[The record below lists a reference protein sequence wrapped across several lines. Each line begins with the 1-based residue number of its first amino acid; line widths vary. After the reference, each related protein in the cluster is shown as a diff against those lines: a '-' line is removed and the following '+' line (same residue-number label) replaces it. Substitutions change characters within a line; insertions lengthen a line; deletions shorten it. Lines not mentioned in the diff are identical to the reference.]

1 MPSRNTIRKLS
12 YKNTY
17 VNSQKVR
24 KTCGF
29 QAVFLHTRSA
39 ISLEKKPFLWY
50 AYYRQKEPGEKE
62 MEPFFSEEQL
72 NNMSR
77 ENLIGLMKIMKDQTI
92 KKDMEIQL
100 LKDKQRELEFI
111 NAMLSDRLALAQ
123 RKQFG
128 SSSEKYAEGYEQLDL
143 FNEAE
148 TSADPEAGEPSFEE
162 IHPCS
167 YKRKKRTG
175 KKEEDLSGFEVTET
189 LEYRLTGEDCYCPDC
204 GKKYKI
210 VTKETVK
217 RLKFVPAKFEVV
229 EEVTYVYSCPECGS
243 MRRPEKIPPLVS
255 GGSIAT
261 PSLVAGI
268 MNAKY
273 VNGMPL
279 ARQEREFARYGLN
292 LSTKTMA
299 NWVIGC
305 ADRYLKLLY
314 DRMKEEFLK
323 SRYIHCD
330 ETRIQV
336 TGEPDQKG
344 STQNWMWVYLTDE
357 YSGSPQM
364 ALFDYERTRAGYHPV
379 EFLDGCFH
387 GYLTCDGYQAY
398 HGLDN
403 SITVTGCFTHARR
416 RFDAALTALKKDFT
430 KEQLKETVA
439 YQAMARIGILYKV
452 EELIGNKTPEERYEE
467 RQKQSRPIVDAL
479 FEWLHSMEDSVDRS
493 SLIGDAILYTI
504 NQEMYLRR
512 YLEDGRLSIDNNSA
526 ERAIKNFAVGRRN
539 WLFARSIRGAD
550 ASAVVYSITETAL
563 LNGLK
568 PYVYLTY
575 ILDQLRQM
583 GPFPKPEEL
592 DRLLP
597 WSDDLP
603 DGFRTKNQ
611 G

>member
-1 MPSRNTIRKLS
+1 
-12 YKNTY
+12 
-17 VNSQKVR
+17 
-24 KTCGF
+24 
-29 QAVFLHTRSA
+29 
-39 ISLEKKPFLWY
+39 
-50 AYYRQKEPGEKE
+50 
-62 MEPFFSEEQL
+62 MEPFFTEEQL
-72 NNMSR
+72 NGMSR
-77 ENLIGLMKIMKDQTI
+77 ENLIELMKLMKEQSA
-92 KKDMEIQL
+92 KKDTEIQL
-100 LKDKQRELEFI
+100 LKDKQKELEFM
-111 NAMLSDRLALAQ
+111 NAMLSDRLALAR

-128 SSSEKYAEGYEQLDL
+128 SSSEKYAEGYEQMDL

-148 TSADPEAGEPSFEE
+148 ASADPEAEEPCFEE
-162 IHPCS
+162 IHPSS
-167 YKRKKRTG
+167 YKRKKRIG

-189 LEYRLTGEDCYCPDC
+189 IEYKLAGEDRYCPEC

-229 EEVTYVYSCPECGS
+229 EEVTYVYSCPECGF
-243 MRRPEKIPPLVS
+243 MKRPEKTPPLVS

-279 ARQEREFARYGLN
+279 ARQEREFARYNLN

-299 NWVIGC
+299 NWIIGC
-305 ADRYLKLLY
+305 ANRYLKPLY

-336 TGEPDQKG
+336 IGEPDQKG
-344 STQNWMWVYLTDE
+344 TTQNWMWVYLTDE
-357 YSGSPQM
+357 YSESPRM

-379 EFLDGCFH
+379 KFLDGRFH

-398 HGLDN
+398 HGLDD

-430 KEQLKETVA
+430 REQLKETVA
-439 YQAMARIGILYKV
+439 YNAMTRIGVLYKI
-452 EELIGNKTPEERYEE
+452 EELIRNKTPEERYEE
-467 RQKQSRPIVDAL
+467 RQKQSRPVVDAL

-493 SLIGDAILYTI
+493 SLIGDAILYTL
-504 NQEMYLRR
+504 NQEPYLRR
-512 YLEDGRLSIDNNSA
+512 YLDDGHLSIDNNSA

-539 WLFARSIRGAD
+539 WLFAKSIRGAD

-575 ILDQLRQM
+575 VLDQIRQM
-583 GPFPKPEEL
+583 GPFPKPDEL
-592 DRLLP
+592 ERLLP

-603 DGFRTKNQ
+603 EEFRTKNR

>member
-1 MPSRNTIRKLS
+1 
-12 YKNTY
+12 
-17 VNSQKVR
+17 
-24 KTCGF
+24 
-29 QAVFLHTRSA
+29 
-39 ISLEKKPFLWY
+39 
-50 AYYRQKEPGEKE
+50 

-77 ENLIGLMKIMKDQTI
+77 ENLIELMMIMKDQAA
-92 KKDMEIQL
+92 KKDTEIQL
-100 LKDKQRELEFI
+100 LKDKQKELEFM
-111 NAMLSDRLALAQ
+111 NALLSDRLALSQ

-128 SSSEKYAEGYEQLDL
+128 SSSEKYAEGYEQLNL

-148 TSADPEAGEPSFEE
+148 ADAEPEEESFEE
-162 IHPCS
+162 IHPSS
-167 YKRKKRTG
+167 YKRKKQTG
-175 KKEEDLSGFEVTET
+175 KKKEDLSGFEVTET
-189 LEYRLTGEDCYCPDC
+189 LEYKLTGEDRYCPDC
-204 GKKYKI
+204 GKKYKV

-243 MRRPEKIPPLVS
+243 MKRPEKIPPLIS

-299 NWVIGC
+299 NWIIGC
-305 ADRYLKLLY
+305 ADCYLKLLY

-336 TGEPDQKG
+336 IGEPDQKG
-344 STQNWMWVYLTDE
+344 STQNWMWVYLTGE
-357 YSGSPQM
+357 YSGSPRM

-379 EFLDGCFH
+379 RFLDGRFH

-398 HGLDN
+398 HGLDE

-452 EELIGNKTPEERYEE
+452 EELTRNKTPEERYEE
-467 RQKQSRPIVDAL
+467 RQKQSRPVVDAL
-479 FEWLHSMEDSVDRS
+479 FEWLQSMEDSVDRS
-493 SLIGDAILYTI
+493 SLIGDAILYTL
-504 NQEMYLRR
+504 NQEPYLRR
-512 YLEDGRLSIDNNSA
+512 YLEDGHLSIDNNSA

-550 ASAVVYSITETAL
+550 ASAIVYSITETAL

-575 ILDQLRQM
+575 VLDQLRHM
-583 GPFPKPEEL
+583 GPFPRPDEL

-597 WSDDLP
+597 WSDELP
-603 DGFRTKNQ
+603 DEFKTKNQ
-611 G
+611 GLI

>member
-1 MPSRNTIRKLS
+1 MTTGRK
-12 YKNTY
+12 
-17 VNSQKVR
+17 
-24 KTCGF
+24 G
-29 QAVFLHTRSA
+29 
-39 ISLEKKPFLWY
+39 
-50 AYYRQKEPGEKE
+50 
-62 MEPFFSEEQL
+62 MEPFFTEEQL

-77 ENLIGLMKIMKDQTI
+77 ENLIEIMKIMKEQSA
-92 KKDMEIQL
+92 KKDTEIQL
-100 LKDKQRELEFI
+100 LKDKQKELEFM
-111 NAMLSDRLALAQ
+111 NAMLSDRLTLAQ
-123 RKQFG
+123 RKRFG
-128 SSSEKYAEGYEQLDL
+128 SSSEKYAEGYEQMDL

-148 TSADPEAGEPSFEE
+148 ASAGSEAEKPAFEE
-162 IHPCS
+162 VHPSS

-175 KKEEDLSGFEVTET
+175 KKEEDLSDFEVTGT
-189 LEYRLTGEDCYCPDC
+189 IEYKLTGEDRYCLDC
-204 GKKYKI
+204 GKKYKV

-229 EEVTYVYSCPECGS
+229 KEVTYVYSCPECGS
-243 MRRPEKIPPLVS
+243 MKRPEKTPPLVS

-279 ARQEREFARYGLN
+279 ARQEREFARYNLN

-299 NWVIGC
+299 NWIIGC
-305 ADRYLKLLY
+305 ADRYLTPLY
-314 DRMKEEFLK
+314 DRMKEAFLK

-336 TGEPDQKG
+336 IGEPDQKG
-344 STQNWMWVYLTDE
+344 STQNWMWVYLTDG

-379 EFLDGCFH
+379 KFLDGRFH

-398 HGLDN
+398 HGLDD

-416 RFDAALTALKKDFT
+416 RFDAALTALKRDFT

-439 YQAMARIGILYKV
+439 YNAMARIGILYKV
-452 EELIGNKTPEERYEE
+452 EELIKNKTPEERYEE
-467 RQKQSRPIVDAL
+467 RQKQARPVVDAL

-493 SLIGDAILYTI
+493 SLIGDAILYTL
-504 NQEMYLRR
+504 NQEPYLRR
-512 YLEDGRLSIDNNSA
+512 YLDDGHLSIDNNSA

-539 WLFARSIRGAD
+539 WLFAKSIRGAD

-575 ILDQLRQM
+575 VLDQIRQM
-583 GPFPKPEEL
+583 GPFPKPKEL

-597 WSDDLP
+597 WSNNLP
-603 DGFRTKNQ
+603 EGFRTKNK

>member
-1 MPSRNTIRKLS
+1 
-12 YKNTY
+12 
-17 VNSQKVR
+17 
-24 KTCGF
+24 
-29 QAVFLHTRSA
+29 
-39 ISLEKKPFLWY
+39 
-50 AYYRQKEPGEKE
+50 
-62 MEPFFSEEQL
+62 MEPFFTEEQL
-72 NNMSR
+72 NGMSR
-77 ENLIGLMKIMKDQTI
+77 ENLIELMKLMKEQSA
-92 KKDMEIQL
+92 KKDTEIQL
-100 LKDKQRELEFI
+100 LKDKQKELEFM
-111 NAMLSDRLALAQ
+111 NAMLSDRLALAR

-128 SSSEKYAEGYEQLDL
+128 SSSEKYAEGYEQMDL

-148 TSADPEAGEPSFEE
+148 ASADPEAEEPTFEE
-162 IHPCS
+162 VHPSS

-175 KKEEDLSGFEVTET
+175 KKEEDLSDFEVTET
-189 LEYRLTGEDCYCPDC
+189 IEYKLAGEDRYCPEC

-229 EEVTYVYSCPECGS
+229 EEVTYVYSCPECGF
-243 MRRPEKIPPLVS
+243 MKRPEKTPPLVS

-273 VNGMPL
+273 VNSMPL
-279 ARQEREFARYGLN
+279 ARQEREFARYNLN

-299 NWVIGC
+299 NWIIGC
-305 ADRYLKLLY
+305 ANRYLKPLY

-336 TGEPDQKG
+336 IGEPDQKG
-344 STQNWMWVYLTDE
+344 TTQNWMWVYLTDE
-357 YSGSPQM
+357 YSESPRM

-379 EFLDGCFH
+379 KFLDGRFH

-398 HGLDN
+398 HGLDD

-430 KEQLKETVA
+430 REQLKETVA
-439 YQAMARIGILYKV
+439 YNAMTRIGILYKV
-452 EELIGNKTPEERYEE
+452 EELIRNKTPEERYEE
-467 RQKQSRPIVDAL
+467 RQKQSRPVVDAL

-493 SLIGDAILYTI
+493 SLIGDAILYTL
-504 NQEMYLRR
+504 NQEPYLRR
-512 YLEDGRLSIDNNSA
+512 YLDDGHLSIDNNSA

-539 WLFARSIRGAD
+539 WLFAKSIRGAD

-575 ILDQLRQM
+575 VLDQIRQM
-583 GPFPKPEEL
+583 GPFPKPDEL
-592 DRLLP
+592 ERLLP

-603 DGFRTKNQ
+603 EEFRTKNR